1 MVVKKILEVILKPF
15 KFVISKVSD
24 LIKEINRIV
33 VIKTTERDITR
44 KLNKFKV
51 EFDEFMNEY
60 YDYLPLPQGK
70 SIIQNT
76 LKSGKIFYL
85 VIFND
90 IRKKY
95 AFVSEI
101 FSDPY
106 FPLPSQYNL
115 LQRIDITEFMNKIKE
130 NMETKLSAKKRRIFL
145 N

>member
-1 MVVKKILEVILKPF
+1 MIKKFFEWIKKLYDAVLSGVSTFFKGIKKWVVIRRAE
-15 KFVISKVSD
+15 
-24 LIKEINRIV
+24 KEI
-33 VIKTTERDITR
+33 TER
-44 KLNKFKV
+44 LVKFKRD
-51 EFDEFMNEY
+51 FDKFMNEY

-76 LKSGKIFYL
+76 LKSGKTFYL

-95 AFVSEI
+95 ATVVEI

-106 FPLPSQYNL
+106 FPLPSQYDL
-115 LQRIDITEFMNKIKE
+115 LQKIDITAFMDKIRE
-130 NMETKLSAKKRRIFL
+130 NMQNTLERKKKVFL